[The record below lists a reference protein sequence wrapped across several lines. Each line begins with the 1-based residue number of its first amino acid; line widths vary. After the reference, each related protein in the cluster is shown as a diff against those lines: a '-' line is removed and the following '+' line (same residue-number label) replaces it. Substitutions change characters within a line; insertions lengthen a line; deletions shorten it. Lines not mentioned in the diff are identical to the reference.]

1 MSRDETDLKAMFK
14 MASQVLKDN
23 TTLKVPEA
31 MRLAKF
37 TLMESKDRKLYTSAY
52 NLFYKT
58 RPIILNNVK
67 IYRNNKCLL

>member
-23 TTLKVPEA
+23 NTLKMPEA

-37 TLMESKDRKLYTSAY
+37 MLME
-52 NLFYKT
+52 F
-58 RPIILNNVK
+58 
-67 IYRNNKCLL
+67 